1 MFGRGRQISGSKGIE
16 GILVS
21 TNFFQS
27 FEPMPNTDSS
37 SAAPLLLRAVDA
49 AAQCS
54 VSVRTWYA
62 WDLAGKVP
70 RPIRMGRTPFWPY
83 EELRAWV
90 AAGCPDRVTW
100 QAAQDYD

>member
-1 MFGRGRQISGSKGIE
+1 
-16 GILVS
+16 
-21 TNFFQS
+21 
-27 FEPMPNTDSS
+27 MPNSDP
-37 SAAPLLLRAVDA
+37 APDKPLLLRAADA

-90 AAGCPDRVTW
+90 AAGCPDRVIW
-100 QAAQDYD
+100 QASRNCD